1 MTDTSPEITRIQFEI
16 FTKKPL
22 KERLE
27 IWGAMM
33 DMMRQNQINRIK
45 KRLGNDLTE
54 AQIKF
59 EIIKENYGEE
69 LGAERLNEL
78 KIAIIGKK
86 III

>member
-1 MTDTSPEITRIQFEI
+1 MTDTIPEITRIQFEI

-78 KIAIIGKK
+78 KIVIIGKNL
-86 III
+86 